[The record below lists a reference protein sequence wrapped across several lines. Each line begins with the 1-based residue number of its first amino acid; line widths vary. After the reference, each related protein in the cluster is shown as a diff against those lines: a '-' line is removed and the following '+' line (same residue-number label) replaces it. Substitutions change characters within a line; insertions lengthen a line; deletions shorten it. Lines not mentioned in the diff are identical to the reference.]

1 MRPALRWALIGAAGL
16 AVGVSLLPEDPSP
29 TVPPATPRRVL
40 PDAQAGGRA
49 AAAVSVAPAR
59 GGLQQ
64 GASTPQPVAPQASR
78 SGAAQPGT
86 REPWPAL
93 GAGVV
98 SAWVPPPPPAPRAA
112 APAASVPALVP
123 PPAFPYQW
131 LGQLE
136 EDGRVRIFLASARA
150 THAASPGDVLDA
162 QWRVDGIQNGRLQL
176 TWLATQTAVSVAS
189 RP

>member
-1 MRPALRWALIGAAGL
+1 MRPALRWALLGAAGL
-16 AVGVSLLPEDPSP
+16 AVGVSLLPEDPGP
-29 TVPPATPRRVL
+29 TVL
-40 PDAQAGGRA
+40 PAQARPRE
-49 AAAVSVAPAR
+49 APSAPR
-59 GGLQQ
+59 
-64 GASTPQPVAPQASR
+64 PVAPQAVR
-78 SGAAQPGT
+78 SDAALPGT

-98 SAWVPPPPPAPRAA
+98 SAWVPLPPPAPRAA
-112 APAASVPALVP
+112 APVASAPVLVAP

-131 LGQLE
+131 LGQLQ

-162 QWRVDGIQNGRLQL
+162 QWRVDGIRDGQLQL
-176 TWLATQTAVSVAS
+176 TWLATQTAVSVAP